1 MSKEYSGI
9 EDRQS
14 YVSTSG
20 KNWEIVVMDF
30 VNDYFSKNS
39 IPLNVIRGRGLK
51 NKHKELWNN
60 LAIPVKDGKVEGD
73 VDLVV
78 VHTEKPHIPLAVI
91 SCKTSLHGRFS
102 ETLFYAVVLRF
113 LSAYRLFVPCSICF
127 F

>member
-1 MSKEYSGI
+1 MDKEYSGI

-78 VHTEKPHIPLAVI
+78 VHTEKSTSP
-91 SCKTSLHGRFS
+91 SCS
-102 ETLFYAVVLRF
+102 Y
-113 LSAYRLFVPCSICF
+113 
-127 F
+127 